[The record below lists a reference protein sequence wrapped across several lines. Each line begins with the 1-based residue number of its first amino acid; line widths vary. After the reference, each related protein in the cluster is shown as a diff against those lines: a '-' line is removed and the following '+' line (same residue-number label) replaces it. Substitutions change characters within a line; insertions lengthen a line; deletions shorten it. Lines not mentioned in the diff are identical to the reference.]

1 MPRIVRGREP
11 TWITLTE
18 ATDEEPACRVLVRPF
33 SRLGRAA
40 ATERLQAAL
49 EAGAGH
55 EEAFVAFVVGLA
67 AWATQDW
74 EGVGDEA
81 GQPIPCTPADVRE
94 LLLQHDAAYNAFN
107 RLYVT
112 PVIEGDNEKNGSS
125 PSPRGTSPAGAA
137 PKATKKRT
145 TAKARRGVAAATATA
160 APAKAANA
168 RTAATSRKATKAA
181 PSGA

>member
-1 MPRIVRGREP
+1 MPRLVRGREP

-18 ATDEEPACRVLVRPF
+18 ATAEEPACRVLVRPF

-40 ATERLQAAL
+40 ATEQLQELL
-49 EAGAGH
+49 EEGAGP
-55 EEAFVAFVVGLA
+55 EEAFVAFVVALA

-94 LLLQHDAAYNAFN
+94 LLLQHDPAYNAFN
-107 RLYVT
+107 RLYAT
-112 PVIEGDNEKNGSS
+112 PAIQGEQEKNGSS

-137 PKATKKRT
+137 PTTKART
-145 TAKARRGVAAATATA
+145 TRAKARRGAVAATATGA
-160 APAKAANA
+160 AAKAANA
-168 RTAATSRKATKAA
+168 RTAATGRKATKAA
-181 PSGA
+181 PSGT